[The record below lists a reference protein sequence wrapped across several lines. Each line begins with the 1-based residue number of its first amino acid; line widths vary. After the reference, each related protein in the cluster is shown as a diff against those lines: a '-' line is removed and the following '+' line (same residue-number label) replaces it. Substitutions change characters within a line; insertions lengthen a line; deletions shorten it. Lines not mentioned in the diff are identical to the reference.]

1 MKWKA
6 CRLQGNVS
14 LAERAAM
21 KLFELERN
29 NPGNYVM
36 LSNIYANAGMW
47 DGVKRVRELMKDRGI
62 NREAGCSWIKIKNK
76 VHTFVAGGGFE
87 FRNSADFKNV
97 WKDLM
102 DAMEEVGYIL
112 ETSAVLHD
120 VNEETK
126 AMWPCGYS
134 ERVALKFSLVHTAAG
149 IPIRII
155 KNLRI
160 CADCHS

>member
-47 DGVKRVRELMKDRGI
+47 EGVKRVRELMKDRGI
-62 NREAGCSWIKIKNK
+62 KREAGCSWIQIKNK

-126 AMWPCGYS
+126 AMWACGYS
-134 ERVALKFSLVHTAAG
+134 ERVALKFALVHTAAG

>member
-29 NPGNYVM
+29 NPGNYDV
-36 LSNIYANAGMW
+36 G
-47 DGVKRVRELMKDRGI
+47 GKRVRELMKAGGI
-62 NREAGCSWIKIKNK
+62 KREAGCSWIQIKNK
-76 VHTFVAGGGFE
+76 VHTFVSGGGFE
-87 FRNSADFKNV
+87 FRNSAEVKNI

-112 ETSAVLHD
+112 ETSAALHD

-126 AMWPCGYS
+126 AMWVCGYS
-134 ERVALKFSLVHTAAG
+134 ERVALKFALVHTAAAC
-149 IPIRII
+149 R
-155 KNLRI
+155 NTN
-160 CADCHS
+160 